1 MQTEMSVGLTSA
13 NRIQRPWFL
22 FPRLII
28 YFLTILSY
36 GVEAGSSTNAT
47 NVGAVIN
54 VNSRIGKEQK
64 TAMEIAAESFNNH
77 SKTHKLILHFRDSG
91 RDPFLAASAAEEL
104 IKEKNVEVIVGMET
118 WQEAA
123 QVADLVGNKAQIPVI
138 SFAAPSIT
146 PPLMQRRWPS
156 LIRMATYGSV
166 QMKCI
171 ADIVSA
177 YHWKRVVVVYEDD
190 GYGGDV
196 GMLALLTEALQ
207 DVGSKIEHR
216 LVLPQISSL
225 SNPNWVELEE
235 MLRFPTMQSRVFI
248 ILQSSLPTVTNLFRL
263 AGKMGLVGKES
274 AWIITESI
282 ASLLDPQHTS
292 DMKGTLGIKT
302 YYANNTSS
310 YTNFRKKFQTKY
322 SEGNSAQPGIYA
334 LRAYDAIGII
344 SQAIGRMTDNK
355 TSLEVL
361 KTVMSSY
368 TGLSA
373 NMRLNGGEVLYS
385 PVFRIENILDDNRFQ
400 ELNYWKPEVGFSSDE
415 AGKYR
420 FSDVGG
426 VIWPGNLTSAPKG
439 WAMPTVEKP
448 MRIGVPGKTSFS
460 KFVKVDRSRQD
471 SDKKKYVGFCI
482 AIFDM
487 VIKRLNYS
495 LPYQFEVFDGLYD
508 DLVEQVHKKVY
519 DAVVGDIT
527 VLADRLDK
535 VEFTQPYMESGLSMI
550 VPAEPKK
557 STWMFMKPFTWQMW
571 VVTGSILIYTVFIV
585 WFLER
590 PSNPEFGGPLKNQIG
605 TATWFTFS
613 SLFFAHKEKIYSNLT
628 RVVVVVWLF
637 VVLILTSSYTAN
649 LTSMLTVQRLK
660 PNATYIDTDSK
671 VGCDGDSF
679 VIEYLQNVLGFKN
692 IIKVKSEYG
701 YPNEFKNKTIEA
713 AFLELPYAEVF
724 MNEYCEGYTATAPT
738 YRFGG
743 LSFIF
748 QRGSP
753 IARDFTK
760 VILELLENGEVK
772 KLQNEWLTPKKEC
785 PRNTTSNE
793 PESLTLNSFTGLY
806 VISAA
811 TSTLCFLLSFTI
823 WLRRFQHQ
831 EALEQGSASP
841 SASGETLWNKAV
853 RMAKFFYNREIN
865 IPTRAPTLA
874 HYAEEWSS
882 PRWEHSTRTTTSS
895 YTTPEHPYQ
904 TKNPP
909 EIECLTI
916 QSNPTRLNQNQ
927 HNRFNSFDS

>member
-1 MQTEMSVGLTSA
+1 MSVSKTSA
-13 NRIQRPWFL
+13 NRVQRLWLL
-22 FPRLII
+22 FPMVIIYLLII
-28 YFLTILSY
+28 LPY
-36 GVEAGSSTNAT
+36 GVEADSSTNVT
-47 NVGAVIN
+47 NVGAIIN
-54 VNSRIGKEQK
+54 FSSRIGKEQK
-64 TAMEIAAESFNNH
+64 TAMEIAAESFNNL

-104 IKEKNVEVIVGMET
+104 IKEKKVEVIVGMDT
-118 WQEAA
+118 WEEAA
-123 QVADLVGNKAQIPVI
+123 QVADLVGNQTQIPVI

-146 PPLMQRRWPS
+146 PPLMQHRWPF
-156 LIRMATYGSV
+156 LIRIATDGYA

-177 YHWKRVVVVYEDD
+177 YHWKTVVVVYEDD

-235 MLRFPTMQSRVFI
+235 MLRLPTMQSRVFI

-282 ASLLDPQHTS
+282 ASLLEPQHTS
-292 DMKGTLGIKT
+292 DMKGTLGIRT
-302 YYANNTSS
+302 FYANNTSS

-322 SEGNSAQPGIYA
+322 SEGNSAQPEIYA

-344 SQAIGRMTDNK
+344 TQAIGKMTDN
-355 TSLEVL
+355 TISLEVL
-361 KTVMSSY
+361 KTVLSSY

-373 NMRLNGGEVLYS
+373 NMRLNSGEVLSS
-385 PVFRIENILDDNRFQ
+385 PVFRIVNILDENRFQ
-400 ELNYWKPEVGFSSDE
+400 ELNYWAPELGFSSDE
-415 AGKYR
+415 AGENK

-426 VIWPGNLTSAPKG
+426 VIWPGNLTGAPKG
-439 WAMPTVEKP
+439 WAMPTVDKP
-448 MRIGVPGKTSFS
+448 MRIGVPGNTYFS
-460 KFVKVDRSRQD
+460 KFVKVDLSRQD

-487 VIKRLNYS
+487 VINRLNYS
-495 LPYQFEVFDGLYD
+495 LPYEFEVFDGLHD
-508 DLVEQVHKKVY
+508 DLVERVHKKVY
-519 DAVVGDIT
+519 DAVVADIT

-550 VPAEPKK
+550 VPAKPEK
-557 STWMFMKPFTWQMW
+557 STWMFMKPFTLQMW
-571 VVTGSILIYTVFIV
+571 VVTGSIFIYTVFII

-590 PSNPEFGGPLKNQIG
+590 PLNPAFGGPLKNQIG

-628 RVVVVVWLF
+628 RVVVIVWLF
-637 VVLILTSSYTAN
+637 VVLSLTSSYTAN
-649 LTSMLTVQRLK
+649 LSSMLTVQRLK
-660 PNATYIDTDSK
+660 PNATYIDTNSK

-692 IIKVKSEYG
+692 IIKVKSEYN
-701 YPNEFKNKTIEA
+701 YPNEFKKKTIEA

-753 IARDFTK
+753 IVRDFSK

-785 PRNTTSNE
+785 PRNATSNE

-823 WLRRFQHQ
+823 RLRRFQHQ
-831 EALEQGSASP
+831 EAAQQGSASP
-841 SASGETLWNKAV
+841 SPTRETLSNKAV
-853 RMAKFFYNREIN
+853 RMAKKIYTRQIDV
-865 IPTRAPTLA
+865 PTRAPFFTFF
-874 HYAEEWSS
+874 AEEWSS
-882 PRWEHSTRTTTSS
+882 PMWEYSTTS
-895 YTTPEHPYQ
+895 TTQHPHHTY
-904 TKNPP
+904 NPT
-909 EIECLTI
+909 EIECIPI
-916 QSNPTRLNQNQ
+916 QSNPPTEINPTGSIPLN
-927 HNRFNSFDS
+927 HRSSF

>member
-1 MQTEMSVGLTSA
+1 MSVCLTSA
-13 NRIQRPWFL
+13 NRVQRLWFL

-36 GVEAGSSTNAT
+36 GVEAGSSTNVT
-47 NVGAVIN
+47 NIGAVIN
-54 VNSRIGKEQK
+54 VSSRIGKEQK
-64 TAMEIAAESFNNH
+64 TAMEIAAESFNNR

-146 PPLMQRRWPS
+146 PPLMHRRWPS

-207 DVGSKIEHR
+207 DVASKIEHR

-225 SNPNWVELEE
+225 SNPNGIELEE
-235 MLRFPTMQSRVFI
+235 MLRLPTMQSRVFI

-344 SQAIGRMTDNK
+344 SQAIGRMTDNT

-361 KTVMSSY
+361 KTVLSSY

-385 PVFRIENILDDNRFQ
+385 PVFRIVNILDDNRFQ
-400 ELNYWKPEVGFSSDE
+400 ELNYWKPEVGFSLDE

-487 VIKRLNYS
+487 VINRLNYS
-495 LPYQFEVFDGLYD
+495 LPYQFEVFDGSYD

-535 VEFTQPYMESGLSMI
+535 VEFTQPYVE
-550 VPAEPKK
+550 
-557 STWMFMKPFTWQMW
+557 Q
-571 VVTGSILIYTVFIV
+571 
-585 WFLER
+585 
-590 PSNPEFGGPLKNQIG
+590 
-605 TATWFTFS
+605 
-613 SLFFAHKEKIYSNLT
+613 KE
-628 RVVVVVWLF
+628 
-637 VVLILTSSYTAN
+637 
-649 LTSMLTVQRLK
+649 
-660 PNATYIDTDSK
+660 
-671 VGCDGDSF
+671 
-679 VIEYLQNVLGFKN
+679 
-692 IIKVKSEYG
+692 
-701 YPNEFKNKTIEA
+701 YP
-713 AFLELPYAEVF
+713 
-724 MNEYCEGYTATAPT
+724 
-738 YRFGG
+738 R
-743 LSFIF
+743 
-748 QRGSP
+748 
-753 IARDFTK
+753 
-760 VILELLENGEVK
+760 
-772 KLQNEWLTPKKEC
+772 
-785 PRNTTSNE
+785 
-793 PESLTLNSFTGLY
+793 
-806 VISAA
+806 
-811 TSTLCFLLSFTI
+811 
-823 WLRRFQHQ
+823 
-831 EALEQGSASP
+831 
-841 SASGETLWNKAV
+841 
-853 RMAKFFYNREIN
+853 
-865 IPTRAPTLA
+865 
-874 HYAEEWSS
+874 
-882 PRWEHSTRTTTSS
+882 
-895 YTTPEHPYQ
+895 
-904 TKNPP
+904 
-909 EIECLTI
+909 
-916 QSNPTRLNQNQ
+916 
-927 HNRFNSFDS
+927 

>member
-1 MQTEMSVGLTSA
+1 MNNTEHDTDALNHSKEGKDDTKGNKVSNPDNLEDLLSSCPWGGGERIQNTCSVCGCGRTTWTDLRISPNNQPPQQKDTIYGKCSVIISCFKINTKMSASKTSA
-13 NRIQRPWFL
+13 NRVQGLWLL
-22 FPRLII
+22 FSMVIIYLLII
-28 YFLTILSY
+28 LPC
-36 GVEAGSSTNAT
+36 GVEADSSTNVT
-47 NVGAVIN
+47 NVGAIIN
-54 VNSRIGKEQK
+54 FSSRIGKEQK
-64 TAMEIAAESFNNH
+64 TAMEIAAESFNNR
-77 SKTHKLILHFRDSG
+77 SKTHKLILHFHDSG

-104 IKEKNVEVIVGMET
+104 IKEKKVEVIVGMDT
-118 WQEAA
+118 WEEAA
-123 QVADLVGNKAQIPVI
+123 QVADLVGNQTQIPVI

-146 PPLMQRRWPS
+146 PPLMQHRWPF
-156 LIRMATYGSV
+156 LIRIATDGYA

-177 YHWKRVVVVYEDD
+177 YHWKTVVVVYEDD

-235 MLRFPTMQSRVFI
+235 MLRLPILQSRVFI

-282 ASLLDPQHTS
+282 ASLLEPQHTS

-302 YYANNTSS
+302 YYANNNSS

-344 SQAIGRMTDNK
+344 SQAIGRMTDNT

-361 KTVMSSY
+361 KTVLSSY

-385 PVFRIENILDDNRFQ
+385 PVFRIVNILDENRFQ
-400 ELNYWKPEVGFSSDE
+400 ELNYWKPEVGFSLDE

-448 MRIGVPGKTSFS
+448 MRILVPGKTSFS
-460 KFVKVDRSRQD
+460 KFVKVDRSRHD

-487 VIKRLNYS
+487 VINRLNYS
-495 LPYQFEVFDGLYD
+495 LPYKFKDFNGSYD
-508 DLVEQVHKKVY
+508 DLVEQVHQK
-519 DAVVGDIT
+519 
-527 VLADRLDK
+527 
-535 VEFTQPYMESGLSMI
+535 
-550 VPAEPKK
+550 
-557 STWMFMKPFTWQMW
+557 
-571 VVTGSILIYTVFIV
+571 
-585 WFLER
+585 
-590 PSNPEFGGPLKNQIG
+590 
-605 TATWFTFS
+605 
-613 SLFFAHKEKIYSNLT
+613 
-628 RVVVVVWLF
+628 
-637 VVLILTSSYTAN
+637 
-649 LTSMLTVQRLK
+649 
-660 PNATYIDTDSK
+660 
-671 VGCDGDSF
+671 
-679 VIEYLQNVLGFKN
+679 
-692 IIKVKSEYG
+692 
-701 YPNEFKNKTIEA
+701 
-713 AFLELPYAEVF
+713 
-724 MNEYCEGYTATAPT
+724 
-738 YRFGG
+738 
-743 LSFIF
+743 IF

-793 PESLTLNSFTGLY
+793 PESLTLNTFFNSKLI
-806 VISAA
+806 ISAA

-831 EALEQGSASP
+831 EAAHQGSASP
-841 SASGETLWNKAV
+841 CASGETLWNKAV
-853 RMAKFFYNREIN
+853 RMAKKFYNREIN
-865 IPTRAPTLA
+865 VPTRAPTLA

-882 PRWEHSTRTTTSS
+882 PREVGCDKKEPLIKSNSS
-895 YTTPEHPYQ
+895 R
-904 TKNPP
+904 
-909 EIECLTI
+909 
-916 QSNPTRLNQNQ
+916 RLNM
-927 HNRFNSFDS
+927 RSSGEVKRVRKTSAFNSKTMVAKAKNLSTSICLMKKCWVKMGWHKYK

>member
-1 MQTEMSVGLTSA
+1 MQTEMSVCLTSA
-13 NRIQRPWFL
+13 NRVQRLWFL

-36 GVEAGSSTNAT
+36 GVEAGSSTNVT
-47 NVGAVIN
+47 NIGAVIN
-54 VNSRIGKEQK
+54 VSSRIGKEQK
-64 TAMEIAAESFNNH
+64 TAMEIAAESFNNR

-235 MLRFPTMQSRVFI
+235 MLRLPTMQSRVFI

-302 YYANNTSS
+302 YYANNNRS

-344 SQAIGRMTDNK
+344 SQAIGRMNDNT

-361 KTVMSSY
+361 KTVLSSY

-373 NMRLNGGEVLYS
+373 NMRLIGGEVLYS
-385 PVFRIENILDDNRFQ
+385 PVFRIVNILDENRFQ

-420 FSDVGG
+420 VSDVGG

-439 WAMPTVEKP
+439 WAMPTVAKP
-448 MRIGVPGKTSFS
+448 MKIGVPGKTSFS

-471 SDKKKYVGFCI
+471 SGKKKYVGFCI

-487 VIKRLNYS
+487 VINRLNYS
-495 LPYQFEVFDGLYD
+495 LPYQFEFFDGSYD
-508 DLVEQVHKKVY
+508 DLVEQVHKKVK
-519 DAVVGDIT
+519 
-527 VLADRLDK
+527 R
-535 VEFTQPYMESGLSMI
+535 
-550 VPAEPKK
+550 
-557 STWMFMKPFTWQMW
+557 
-571 VVTGSILIYTVFIV
+571 
-585 WFLER
+585 
-590 PSNPEFGGPLKNQIG
+590 
-605 TATWFTFS
+605 
-613 SLFFAHKEKIYSNLT
+613 
-628 RVVVVVWLF
+628 
-637 VVLILTSSYTAN
+637 
-649 LTSMLTVQRLK
+649 
-660 PNATYIDTDSK
+660 
-671 VGCDGDSF
+671 
-679 VIEYLQNVLGFKN
+679 
-692 IIKVKSEYG
+692 
-701 YPNEFKNKTIEA
+701 
-713 AFLELPYAEVF
+713 
-724 MNEYCEGYTATAPT
+724 
-738 YRFGG
+738 
-743 LSFIF
+743 SFIF
-748 QRGSP
+748 LFFHKDEFKYR
-753 IARDFTK
+753 F
-760 VILELLENGEVK
+760 VL
-772 KLQNEWLTPKKEC
+772 
-785 PRNTTSNE
+785 
-793 PESLTLNSFTGLY
+793 SLVL
-806 VISAA
+806 I
-811 TSTLCFLLSFTI
+811 
-823 WLRRFQHQ
+823 
-831 EALEQGSASP
+831 
-841 SASGETLWNKAV
+841 
-853 RMAKFFYNREIN
+853 
-865 IPTRAPTLA
+865 
-874 HYAEEWSS
+874 
-882 PRWEHSTRTTTSS
+882 
-895 YTTPEHPYQ
+895 
-904 TKNPP
+904 
-909 EIECLTI
+909 
-916 QSNPTRLNQNQ
+916 
-927 HNRFNSFDS
+927 

>member
-1 MQTEMSVGLTSA
+1 MQTEMSVCLTTA
-13 NRIQRPWFL
+13 NRVQRLWLL

-54 VNSRIGKEQK
+54 VSSRIGKEQK
-64 TAMEIAAESFNNH
+64 TAMEIAAESFNNR

-104 IKEKNVEVIVGMET
+104 IKEKKVEVIVGMET

-123 QVADLVGNKAQIPVI
+123 QVADLVGNQAQIPVI

-156 LIRMATYGSV
+156 LIRMATNGSA

-190 GYGGDV
+190 GYGSDV
-196 GMLALLTEALQ
+196 GMVALLTEALQ

-235 MLRFPTMQSRVFI
+235 MLRLPKMQSRVFI

-344 SQAIGRMTDNK
+344 SQAIGRMTDNT

-361 KTVMSSY
+361 KTVLSSY

-385 PVFRIENILDDNRFQ
+385 PVFRIVNILDENRFQ
-400 ELNYWKPEVGFSSDE
+400 ELNYWKPEVGFSLDE

-460 KFVKVDRSRQD
+460 KFVKVD
-471 SDKKKYVGFCI
+471 SDKKYVDGFCI

-487 VIKRLNYS
+487 VINRLNYS
-495 LPYQFEVFDGLYD
+495 LPYEFEVFDGSYD
-508 DLVEQVHKKVY
+508 DLVEQVHKKIY

-613 SLFFAHKEKIYSNLT
+613 SLFFAHKEKIYTNLT
-628 RVVVVVWLF
+628 RVVVAVWLL

-660 PNATYIDTDSK
+660 PDATDIDTDSK

-692 IIKVKSEYG
+692 IIKVKSEYD
-701 YPNEFKNKTIEA
+701 YPKEFKNKTIEA

-724 MNEYCEGYTATAPT
+724 MNENCEGYTATAPT

-772 KLQNEWLTPKKEC
+772 KLQNEWLTPKEC
-785 PRNTTSNE
+785 PRNTTLNE
-793 PESLTLNSFTGLY
+793 PESLTLNSFSVLY
-806 VISAA
+806 EISAA

-823 WLRRFQHQ
+823 RLRRFQHQ
-831 EALEQGSASP
+831 EAAEQGSASP
-841 SASGETLWNKAV
+841 CASVETLWNKAV

-865 IPTRAPTLA
+865 VPTRAPSLA

-882 PRWEHSTRTTTSS
+882 PRWEPLSKLHRGKEGRSPLRLS
-895 YTTPEHPYQ
+895 
-904 TKNPP
+904 
-909 EIECLTI
+909 EIAMKARIRPL
-916 QSNPTRLNQNQ
+916 R
-927 HNRFNSFDS
+927 SF

>member
-1 MQTEMSVGLTSA
+1 MV
-13 NRIQRPWFL
+13 
-22 FPRLII
+22 II
-28 YFLTILSY
+28 YLLIILSY
-36 GVEAGSSTNAT
+36 GVEADSSTNVT
-47 NVGAVIN
+47 NVGAIIN
-54 VNSRIGKEQK
+54 FSSRIGKEHK
-64 TAMEIAAESFNNH
+64 TAMEIAAESFNNR
-77 SKTHKLILHFRDSG
+77 SKTHKLILHFRDS
-91 RDPFLAASAAEEL
+91 RRYPFLAASAAEEL
-104 IKEKNVEVIVGMET
+104 IKEKKVEVIVGMET
-118 WQEAA
+118 WEEAA
-123 QVADLVGNKAQIPVI
+123 QVADLVGNQTQIPVI
-138 SFAAPSIT
+138 SFASPSIT
-146 PPLMQRRWPS
+146 PPLMQRRWPF
-156 LIRMATYGSV
+156 LIRIATDGYA

-177 YHWKRVVVVYEDD
+177 YHWKTVVVVYEDD

-235 MLRFPTMQSRVFI
+235 MLRLPTMQSRVFI

-282 ASLLDPQHTS
+282 TSLLDPQHTS

-310 YTNFRKKFQTKY
+310 YTNFRKKVQTKY
-322 SEGNSAQPGIYA
+322 SEGNSVQPEIYA

-344 SQAIGRMTDNK
+344 TEAIGKMADN
-355 TSLEVL
+355 TISLEVL
-361 KTVMSSY
+361 KTVLSGY

-373 NMRLNGGEVLYS
+373 NMWFNGGEVLYS
-385 PVFRIENILDDNRFQ
+385 PVFRIVNILDENRFQ
-400 ELNYWKPEVGFSSDE
+400 ELNYWKPEVGFSTDE
-415 AGKYR
+415 AGKYS

-426 VIWPGNLTSAPKG
+426 VIWPGNLTCAPKG

-487 VIKRLNYS
+487 VINRLNYS

-535 VEFTQPYMESGLSMI
+535 VEFTQPYMKSGLSMI
-550 VPAEPKK
+550 VPAKPEK
-557 STWMFMKPFTWQMW
+557 SIWMFMKPFTWQMW
-571 VVTGSILIYTVFIV
+571 VVTGSIFIYTVFII
-585 WFLER
+585 WFLEC
-590 PSNPEFGGPLKNQIG
+590 PSNPAFSGPLKNQIG

-613 SLFFAHKEKIYSNLT
+613 TLFFAHKEKIYSNLT

-637 VVLILTSSYTAN
+637 VVLSLTSSYTAN
-649 LTSMLTVQRLK
+649 LSSMLTVPRLK
-660 PNATYIDTDSK
+660 LYIDSDSK

-724 MNEYCEGYTATAPT
+724 MNEYCEGYTATAPN

-753 IARDFTK
+753 IVRDFSK

-785 PRNTTSNE
+785 PRNATSNE

-823 WLRRFQHQ
+823 RLRRFQHQ
-831 EALEQGSASP
+831 EAAQQGSASP
-841 SASGETLWNKAV
+841 IPTGETLSNKAV
-853 RMAKFFYNREIN
+853 RMAKKICTREIDV
-865 IPTRAPTLA
+865 PTRSPFCTFF
-874 HYAEEWSS
+874 AEERSS
-882 PRWEHSTRTTTSS
+882 PIWEYSTTS
-895 YTTPEHPYQ
+895 TTPQLPHHTY
-904 TKNPP
+904 NPP
-909 EIECLTI
+909 EIECNPM
-916 QSNPTRLNQNQ
+916 QSNPIQ
-927 HNRFNSFDS
+927 SA

>member
-1 MQTEMSVGLTSA
+1 MSSINKLHRACSVIICCFKMQTEMSVCLTSA
-13 NRIQRPWFL
+13 NRVQRFWLL

-36 GVEAGSSTNAT
+36 GVEAGSRTNVT

-54 VNSRIGKEQK
+54 VSSRIGKEQK
-64 TAMEIAAESFNNH
+64 TAMEIAAESFNNR
-77 SKTHKLILHFRDSG
+77 SKTHKLILHFPDSG

-104 IKEKNVEVIVGMET
+104 IKEKKVEVIVGMET

-123 QVADLVGNKAQIPVI
+123 QVADLVGNQAQIPVI

-146 PPLMQRRWPS
+146 PPLMQRQWPS
-156 LIRMATYGSV
+156 LIRMATNGSA

-177 YHWKRVVVVYEDD
+177 YHWKTVVVVYEDD

-235 MLRFPTMQSRVFI
+235 MLRLPKMQSRVFI

-282 ASLLDPQHTS
+282 ASLLDPQHAS

-344 SQAIGRMTDNK
+344 SQAIGRMTDNT

-361 KTVMSSY
+361 KTVLSSY

-373 NMRLNGGEVLYS
+373 NMRLNSGEVLYS
-385 PVFRIENILDDNRFQ
+385 PIFRIVNILDENRFQ
-400 ELNYWKPEVGFSSDE
+400 ELNYWTPELGFSSDE
-415 AGKYR
+415 AGENK

-460 KFVKVDRSRQD
+460 KFVKVD
-471 SDKKKYVGFCI
+471 SDKKKSVDGFCI
-482 AIFDM
+482 AIFDL
-487 VIKRLNYS
+487 VINRLNYF
-495 LPYQFEVFDGLYD
+495 LPYQFEVFNGSYD
-508 DLVEQVHKKVY
+508 HLVEQVHKKVY

-571 VVTGSILIYTVFIV
+571 VVTVSILIYTVFIV
-585 WFLER
+585 WFLEQ
-590 PSNPEFGGPLKNQIG
+590 PSNPEFDGPLKNQIG

-628 RVVVVVWLF
+628 RVVVAVWLF

-679 VIEYLQNVLGFKN
+679 VIEYLRNVLGFKK
-692 IIKVKSEYG
+692 IIEVKSEYD
-701 YPNEFKNKTIEA
+701 YPKEFKNKTIEV
-713 AFLELPYAEVF
+713 AFLEHPYAEVF
-724 MNEYCEGYTATAPT
+724 INENCIGYTATAPT

-760 VILELLENGEVK
+760 AILELLENGDVK
-772 KLQNEWLTPKKEC
+772 KLQNEWLTPKEC
-785 PRNTTSNE
+785 PRNTTLNE
-793 PESLTLNSFTGLY
+793 PESLTLNSFSVLY
-806 VISAA
+806 EISAA

-823 WLRRFQHQ
+823 RLRRFQHQ
-831 EALEQGSASP
+831 EAAEQGSASP
-841 SASGETLWNKAV
+841 CASGETLWNKAV
-853 RMAKFFYNREIN
+853 RMAKFFCNREIN
-865 IPTRAPTLA
+865 VPTRAPTLA

-882 PRWEHSTRTTTSS
+882 PRWEPLAKLHRSKEGRPPLRSS
-895 YTTPEHPYQ
+895 
-904 TKNPP
+904 
-909 EIECLTI
+909 EIAMKARIRPL
-916 QSNPTRLNQNQ
+916 R
-927 HNRFNSFDS
+927 SF